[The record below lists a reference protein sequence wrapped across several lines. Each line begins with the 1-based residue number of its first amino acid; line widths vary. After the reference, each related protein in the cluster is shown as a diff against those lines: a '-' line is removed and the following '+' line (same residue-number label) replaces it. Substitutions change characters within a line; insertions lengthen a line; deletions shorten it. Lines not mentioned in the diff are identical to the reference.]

1 MGGMDYTTD
10 VSADITSLQ
19 SPPTVSVGCIHCVV
33 SGLVQTHLYK
43 PSIYELHEQI
53 STCINLS
60 SCESLTNVVK
70 VSYCTNVRLVTL
82 ATRTPRNKCCFSKWG
97 EPERAPH

>member
-1 MGGMDYTTD
+1 MFVGGMDYTTD

-43 PSIYELHEQI
+43 PSIYEQI
-53 STCINLS
+53 STSINLS
-60 SCESLTNVVK
+60 SRESLTNVVK
-70 VSYCTNVRLVTL
+70 VSYCTDVRLVTL
-82 ATRTPRNKCCFSKWG
+82 GTRKQCS
-97 EPERAPH
+97 